1 MQWRGLG
8 GEQVGAQTVRFIY
21 KILYDLA
28 MSDPKPVEFRGSSLD
43 DLRAFPLAARREA
56 GHQLDQVQHG
66 QDPDDW
72 KPMNTV
78 GQGVREVR
86 IRDAS
91 GAFRIMY
98 IAKFADAVYVLHCF
112 QKKTEKTSKVDL
124 DLAAKRYRDL
134 LKELSE

>member
-1 MQWRGLG
+1 M
-8 GEQVGAQTVRFIY
+8 T
-21 KILYDLA
+21 
-28 MSDPKPVEFRGSSLD
+28 DPKPVEFRGSSLH
-43 DLRAFPLAARREA
+43 DLRAFPSAAKREA
-56 GHQLDQVQHG
+56 GYQLDQVQNG

-91 GAFRIMY
+91 GAFRIIY
-98 IAKFADAVYVLHCF
+98 IAKLADAIYVLHCF
-112 QKKTEKTSKVDL
+112 QKKTEKTSKADL

-134 LKELSE
+134 LKELG